1 MDTIQLITPISASS
15 LVFTQLKKVNALV
28 LPINQL
34 ILLKMLRWVIVVKRL
49 GSMVR
54 LKVKISMKEFAPIS
68 SI

>member
-54 LKVKISMKEFAPIS
+54 LKVKISMKEFALIS